1 MRRSI
6 YRRNVELKNYR
17 VMVDGEIVDKVLRA
31 ETLDYAQVQALNEF
45 GNTPNVI
52 AMSQAEA
59 GKYL

>member
-17 VMVDGEIVDKVLRA
+17 VMVDGKIVKKVLRA

-59 GKYL
+59 EKYL